1 MENATIIN
9 LLNNSGLKVI
19 GMDNN
24 FVYIQDPSCI
34 FPAFDAVFNFATTV
48 ALLFV
53 AIMLFGW
60 GLLYI
65 KNGIKINTLFNN
77 AKALILIFAIFGLTK
92 PIVNFIYG
100 DNLFARQ
107 CETKQISLTKVQELL
122 SAREKKFGQYD
133 NIENYEIFNIID
145 SGITVSSVQ

>member
-1 MENATIIN
+1 MENATIVN

-19 GMDNN
+19 GIDNS
-24 FVYIQDPSCI
+24 FIYIQDPSCI

-65 KNGIKINTLFNN
+65 KNGVKINTLFNN

-92 PIVNFIYG
+92 PIVNVIYG

-122 SAREKKFGQYD
+122 TAREKKFGQYD
-133 NIENYEIFNIID
+133 NAENYEIFNITD
-145 SGITVSSVQ
+145 SGIIVSSVK

>member
-34 FPAFDAVFNFATTV
+34 FPAFDSVFNFAATT

-65 KNGIKINTLFNN
+65 KNGIKINTVFNN